1 MNIAQGDDAFWE
13 INDTTIEYEEDQ
25 DPFTERGFMFRD
37 DTNFDTSTYNFTV
50 NAVPGN
56 NNTRL
61 TCLVYPPD
69 DNNFPGSLTVIGEVF
84 NRFLLEDFLR
94 LALKLTS
101 RILGI

>member
-1 MNIAQGDDAFWE
+1 M
-13 INDTTIEYEEDQ
+13 
-25 DPFTERGFMFRD
+25 
-37 DTNFDTSTYNFTV
+37 
-50 NAVPGN
+50 
-56 NNTRL
+56 L
-61 TCLVYPPD
+61 HD